1 MEKLPLSAL
10 NHFLFC
16 KRRAALIHLEQTFEQ
31 NTHTV
36 EGNVV
41 HDRVDTPGYH
51 ILRGV
56 KILRAMPVWSDRLG
70 LSGKCD
76 VVEKHSD
83 GRLVPVEFKKSK
95 KKSYINDDVQV
106 CAQGMCLEES
116 LGIEIS
122 GGSIFFAASKH
133 RREVPFTLALRK
145 QVEQTAFT
153 LHEMIQSRRTPTA
166 QRKNACAQC
175 SLINACLPDAMRLKR
190 GTATWFARQLAS
202 QLESL

>member
-1 MEKLPLSAL
+1 MDKLPLSAL

-16 KRRAALIHLEQTFEQ
+16 QRRAALIHLEQSFEQ
-31 NTHTV
+31 NQHTV
-36 EGNVV
+36 EGNIV

-56 KILRAMPVWSDRLG
+56 KVLRAMPVWSDRLG

-76 VVEKHSD
+76 VVEKHPD

-106 CAQGMCLEES
+106 CAQGICLEES

-133 RREVPFTLALRK
+133 RQEVPFTAELREK
-145 QVEQTAFT
+145 VEQTAAE
-153 LHEMIQSRRTPTA
+153 LHEMIDSRITPTA
-166 QRKNACAQC
+166 QRKKACSQC
-175 SLINACLPDAMRLKR
+175 SLINVCLPDAMRLKR
-190 GTATWFARQLAS
+190 GTATWFARQLDA
-202 QLESL
+202 QLQT

>member
-1 MEKLPLSAL
+1 MDKLPLSAL

-16 KRRAALIHLEQTFEQ
+16 QRRAALIHLEQSFEQ
-31 NTHTV
+31 NIHTV
-36 EGNVV
+36 EGNIV

-56 KILRAMPVWSDRLG
+56 KVLRAMPVWSDCLG

-76 VVEKHSD
+76 VVEKHPD

-106 CAQGMCLEES
+106 CAQGICLEES
-116 LGIEIS
+116 LGIEIA

-133 RREVPFTLALRK
+133 RREVPFTPELREM
-145 QVEQTAFT
+145 VEQTAAA
-153 LHEMIQSRRTPTA
+153 LHEMIDSRVTPTA
-166 QRKNACAQC
+166 QRKKACSQC
-175 SLINACLPDAMRLKR
+175 SLINICLPDAMRLKR
-190 GTATWFARQLAS
+190 GTSTWFARQLDA
-202 QLESL
+202 QLQN

>member
-36 EGNVV
+36 EGNIV

-56 KILRAMPVWSDRLG
+56 KVLRAMPVWSDRLG

-76 VVEKHSD
+76 VVEKHPD
-83 GRLVPVEFKKSK
+83 GQLVPVEFKKSK

-116 LGIEIS
+116 LGIEIP

-133 RREVPFTLALRK
+133 RREVTFTLKLRK
-145 QVEQTAFT
+145 QVEQTAFA
-153 LHEMIQSRRTPTA
+153 LHEMIQSRITPTA
-166 QRKNACAQC
+166 ERKKACAQC
-175 SLINACLPDAMRLKR
+175 SLINVCLPDAMRLKR
-190 GTATWFARQLAS
+190 GTATWFARQLNS
-202 QLESL
+202 QLESP

>member
-1 MEKLPLSAL
+1 MDKLPLSAL

-16 KRRAALIHLEQTFEQ
+16 QRRAALIHLEQSFEQ
-31 NTHTV
+31 NQHTV
-36 EGNVV
+36 EGNIV

-56 KILRAMPVWSDRLG
+56 KVLRAMPVWSDRLG

-76 VVEKHSD
+76 VVEKHPD

-106 CAQGMCLEES
+106 CAQGICLEES

-133 RREVPFTLALRK
+133 RREVPFTAELREK
-145 QVEQTAFT
+145 VEQTAAE
-153 LHEMIQSRRTPTA
+153 LHEMIDSRITPTA
-166 QRKNACAQC
+166 LRKKACSQC
-175 SLINACLPDAMRLKR
+175 SLINICLPDAMRLKR
-190 GTATWFARQLAS
+190 GTAAWFARQLDA
-202 QLESL
+202 QLQT